1 MFLPFL
7 LSRDVSLLIHP
18 IQIINLFMMIYL
30 QNIPNLLLT
39 FAYSFFFPVFLTAAK
54 KKQKNGLPGKAIHKN
69 QLKSKSV

>member
-7 LSRDVSLLIHP
+7 LSRDVSLLRQP
-18 IQIINLFMMIYL
+18 INSFMTIYL
-30 QNIPNLLLT
+30 QNISNLLLA